1 MDPDPSWRR
10 CAPLTPFLN
19 PLFVPTH
26 RAGRCLA
33 ARA

>member
-10 CAPLTPFLN
+10 CAPLTPCLDSF
-19 PLFVPTH
+19 FVPTY